1 MHVTA
6 MSIDVRGMAEGK
18 HDMKKKSV
26 CFRKNLDR
34 SVKAVSVVSAFLGIF
49 FLAWILLEVCLRG
62 ISAMDL
68 GFFTRISLDGEKGGI
83 ANALVGTLLI
93 TFSAVV
99 LGVPAGLMGGVFLAE
114 YGRNSRIGNII
125 RFCANVMMGTPSIII
140 GLFVYSIIVSL
151 TGTFSGFAGAVSLA
165 IIMLP
170 VVLRTTEDMLSLVPN
185 ALREAAMA
193 LGTPRWKVT
202 LQIVFRAAKTGL
214 ITGVLLAT
222 ARVSGETAPLLFTS
236 LNSYYWPIEPWWHFW
251 NFFTSPTANLTVTI
265 NDYAMSPYM
274 GLNGIA
280 WGASLLITAGVL
292 ALNVVA
298 RILFREIKK

>member
-1 MHVTA
+1 M
-6 MSIDVRGMAEGK
+6 MRKRPIL
-18 HDMKKKSV
+18 
-26 CFRKNLDR
+26 FRKTLDR
-34 SVKAVSVVSAFLGIF
+34 TVKVVSVLSAFLGIF

-62 ISAMDL
+62 ISSMDL
-68 GFFTRISLDGEKGGI
+68 GFFTQISLDGEKGGI

-93 TFSAVV
+93 TLSSVA
-99 LGVPAGLMGGVFLAE
+99 LGVPAGLLGGVFLAE
-114 YGRNSRIGNII
+114 YGRSSRIGNLV
-125 RFCANVMMGTPSIII
+125 RFCANVMMGMPSIII
-140 GLFVYSIIVSL
+140 GLFVYSIVVSL

-236 LNSYYWPIEPWWHFW
+236 LNSYYWPIEPWWHVW

-265 NDYAMSPYM
+265 NDYAMSPYK

-292 ALNVVA
+292 ALNIIA